1 VIVDDSKLNLRLLC
15 SIAAEIPDVVIHPFQ
30 SSNEALAWIHGQDI
44 DCFVFDYHMPSP
56 DGLELIR
63 LVRATEAFAL
73 VPIVIVTGEHEREI
87 RYKAL
92 AAGANDFV
100 LKPVDYHELVARLTT
115 LLALESAQK
124 QLSMKIETLEASL
137 LDSERRSR
145 EHAERL
151 EALWQIAN
159 NPNLRG
165 HDLVL
170 AMLQQAA
177 SAIRSNQRFR
187 GTLGRIE
194 DDHVIVVGVGFDPK
208 DADPA
213 GRLAIGRRVPI
224 EKTLASRVERTK
236 SWDDLHA
243 MVEVPESSWQLG
255 WRSAISTRFEA
266 GGTSYSLTFASHR
279 ATTIPF
285 GEKDYAYIEVLAS
298 IFANQ
303 LQVNQLES
311 SLRDAEERS
320 RQHARRLEALWRIIN
335 NPNLRDE
342 ELWQAMLAEAAAAI
356 RPGQPYRGT
365 LGRVQGEQFVLEAIV
380 EAPGFGDANF
390 KRSELG
396 QLLPLDA
403 TVVGTVLAAGGGTQ
417 SWDDIQ
423 VSDLPAPLVRLR
435 GWRSF
440 LTSTFSA
447 GGSTWA
453 LTFASSV
460 PSNTPLG
467 PQDHTYVEVLASFF
481 ANNLQQR
488 WQFDRIQYQQSHDA
502 LTGLLNR
509 SQFRSRARMAA
520 GDCGCYG
527 IILIDVNALRE
538 VNEYHGHM
546 IGDALLV
553 EIATGLRERATGSE
567 LVGRIG
573 GDIFG
578 IFVPN
583 PNSEAAMRDRAA
595 TFADIFASGFSTGDR
610 EGKDF
615 IRLTASAG
623 IAIAPAGGA
632 SFDTTLSQAD
642 AALFIAKARGPGSM
656 LMYETGMQEAAQQ
669 GRATDVTA
677 RPSEQ

>member
-1 VIVDDSKLNLRLLC
+1 MAQNVVIVDDNELNLRLLC
-15 SIAAEIPDVVIHPFQ
+15 SIALEIPDVVVHPFQ
-30 SSNEALAWIHGQDI
+30 SSNEALAWMHGQDI

-63 LVRATEAFAL
+63 LVRATEAFVL
-73 VPIVIVTGEHEREI
+73 VPIVIVTGEHERDV
-87 RYKAL
+87 RYQAL

-115 LLALESAQK
+115 LLALETAQK
-124 QLSMKIETLEASL
+124 QLSMKIETLETSL

-145 EHAERL
+145 EHGDRL

-165 HDLVL
+165 HDLVR

-177 SAIRSNQRFR
+177 TAIRSNQRFR
-187 GTLGRIE
+187 GSLSRI
-194 DDHVIVVGVGFDPK
+194 DGNDIIVLEVGFGRNDKDP
-208 DADPA
+208 
-213 GRLAIGRRVPI
+213 GERLPIGLRTPI
-224 EKTLASRVERTK
+224 EKTLISLVKRTQ
-236 SWDDLHA
+236 SWDDLHT
-243 MVEVPESSWQLG
+243 MREIPEGARQFG

-266 GGTSYSLTFASHR
+266 GDTSYALTFASHR

-285 GEKDYAYIEVLAS
+285 GKKDHAYVEVLAS
-298 IFANQ
+298 IFATQ
-303 LQVNQLES
+303 LQVNQLED
-311 SLRDAEERS
+311 SLRESEERS
-320 RQHARRLEALWRIIN
+320 RQHAARLEALWRIIN

-365 LGRVQGEQFVLEAIV
+365 LGRVQGEELVLEAIV
-380 EAPGFGDANF
+380 EAPGFGDANY
-390 KRSELG
+390 KQSELG
-396 QLLPLDA
+396 AVLRLDA
-403 TVVGTVLAAGGGTQ
+403 TVVGTVLASGGGTH

-423 VSDLPAPLVRLR
+423 ASDLPAPLVRSR
-435 GWRSF
+435 GWRSY
-440 LTSTFSA
+440 LTTTFSA

-460 PSNTPLG
+460 PSSTPLG
-467 PQDHTYVEVLASFF
+467 PQDHTYIEVLASFF

-520 GDCGCYG
+520 ADCGAYG
-527 IILIDVNALRE
+527 IIVIDVNALRE
-538 VNEYHGHM
+538 VNESHGHM

-553 EIATGLRERATGSE
+553 EIATGLRARATGDE

-583 PNSEAAMRDRAA
+583 PDSAATMWDRAGIF
-595 TFADIFASGFSTGDR
+595 TEIFANGFSTGDR
-610 EGKDF
+610 EGKEF
-615 IRLTASAG
+615 IRLTASSG
-623 IAIAPAGGA
+623 LAIAPASGA

-642 AALFIAKARGPGSM
+642 AALYVAKTRGPGST
-656 LMYETGMQEAAQQ
+656 LMYEAGMQEVAQQ
-669 GRATDVTA
+669 A
-677 RPSEQ
+677 RSTMR